1 MATVRLRTAAI
12 VAFSVV
18 GLCLMAMD
26 CGDDAQVEFGI
37 SYSWPQWAPQWT
49 PDGFEVV
56 AGLTASYLLVPADGS
71 RMQEVA
77 KGGDRFKNVLSASI
91 SPDGSR
97 LVYATL
103 RHRTKGWRNYELGSS
118 ALDGSDYNRL
128 TETEAFESNPVW
140 SPDGA
145 RIAFLSDR
153 LAYEDL
159 SDDHY
164 GGEVTLFT
172 MAPDGSDVRALAP
185 NVVALGTPPVWS
197 PDSRR
202 PDWGAGAEVSAT
214 TGACS

>member
-56 AGLTASYLLVPADGS
+56 AGLTASYLVVPADGS

-140 SPDGA
+140 SPDGLELHSCPTVWPT
-145 RIAFLSDR
+145 RTL
-153 LAYEDL
+153 
-159 SDDHY
+159 
-164 GGEVTLFT
+164 VTIT
-172 MAPDGSDVRALAP
+172 MGVR
-185 NVVALGTPPVWS
+185 S
-197 PDSRR
+197 PSSRWHR
-202 PDWGAGAEVSAT
+202 
-214 TGACS
+214 TGRMCVLWHPMSLH